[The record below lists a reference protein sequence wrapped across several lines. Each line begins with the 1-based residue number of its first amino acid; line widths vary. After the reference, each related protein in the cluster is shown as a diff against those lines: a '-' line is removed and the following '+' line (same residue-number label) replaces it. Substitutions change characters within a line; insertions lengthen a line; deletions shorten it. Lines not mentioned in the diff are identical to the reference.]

1 MSTRLTALTDSIL
14 FARNYTVELID
25 TIPQAEWFTMPA
37 GCPSN
42 VAWQV
47 GHLATAEARLVLLR
61 ACGRDAEAEGLPAA
75 YIPLFLRTMVVEPD
89 PAKYPSAQEIR
100 AVFDRI
106 HEASLRALK
115 DLSDNDLDAVV
126 EGAQHRFCRTRFDF
140 LRWCSHHEF
149 LHTGQIGLIRRML
162 GHKPVW

>member
-1 MSTRLTALTDSIL
+1 MATRLSLLTDSIN
-14 FARNYTVELID
+14 FARGYTVELID
-25 TIPQAEWFTMPA
+25 TIPQSEWFTMPA

-47 GHLATAEARLVLLR
+47 GHLATAEARLLLLR
-61 ACGRDAEAEGLPAA
+61 ACGRDVEAEGLPAG

-89 PAKYPSAQEIR
+89 PARYPPAQEIR

-106 HEASLRALK
+106 HEAALRALK
-115 DLSDNDLDAVV
+115 DLGDNDLDTVV
-126 EGAQHRFCRTRFDF
+126 EGAQHRLCRTKFEF

-149 LHTGQIGLIRRML
+149 LHSGQIGLIRRML